1 MSLSNVIHLR
11 WEWKDYSKT
20 KIYMLFL
27 QKCLMIFEEAIR
39 NLKKKKK
46 PSYNKHMTQFYVIWL
61 LYISRGEKVT
71 IKGQPTYME
80 FSQFLY

>member
-1 MSLSNVIHLR
+1 MFDDIWRGHK
-11 WEWKDYSKT
+11 EP
-20 KIYMLFL
+20 
-27 QKCLMIFEEAIR
+27 E
-39 NLKKKKK
+39 KKKKK